1 MALTD
6 ATRDELR
13 ELADRYPQARSALI
27 PMLHLVQSEEGYVS
41 TDGLR
46 VCAQMLGLTLAEVT
60 AVCSFYSMFKR
71 SPVGEHHVGVCINPL
86 CGILGGDQ
94 IWQTLSDDLGVG
106 NKDTTPDGKITIE
119 RIECQAA
126 CTNAPVVTV
135 DWEFMD
141 QMSVE
146 STREVVRKLGAGE
159 PVQSTRGPAIR
170 SFCASERSIAG
181 FDDGLADAGGNN
193 ATTTMLA
200 GLNAAKER
208 GMSSPDK
215 NGQSE
220 RDRQGDPS

>member
-13 ELADRYPQARSALI
+13 ALAERYPQARSALI

-41 TDGLR
+41 TEGLR
-46 VCAQMLGLTLAEVT
+46 MCAELLGLTLAEVT

-71 SPVGEHHVGVCINPL
+71 TPVGEHHIGVCVNPL

-106 NKDTTPDGKITIE
+106 NHETTSDGKITIE

-126 CTNAPVVTV
+126 CTNAPVLTA

-141 QMSVE
+141 QMTVE
-146 STREVVRKLGAGE
+146 STRELVRKLRAGE
-159 PVQSTRGPAIR
+159 EVVSTRGPAIR
-170 SFCASERSIAG
+170 SFCASERSVAG
-181 FDDGLADAGGNN
+181 LDDGLADAGGNN

-200 GLNAAKER
+200 GLDVAKER
-208 GMSSPDK
+208 GMDSPD
-215 NGQSE
+215 GRQSAE
-220 RDRQGDPS
+220 EK

>member
-46 VCAQMLGLTLAEVT
+46 MCAELLGLTLAEVT

-86 CGILGGDQ
+86 CAILGGDE
-94 IWQTLSDDLGVG
+94 IWKTLSDDLGVG
-106 NKDTTPDGKITIE
+106 NKETTPDGKLTIE
-119 RIECQAA
+119 RIECQAG

-141 QMSVE
+141 QMTVE
-146 STREVVRKLGAGE
+146 GTRDVVRRLCAGE
-159 PVQSTRGPAIR
+159 SVQSTRGPAIR
-170 SFCASERSIAG
+170 SFCASERTIAG
-181 FDDGLADAGGNN
+181 LDDGLADAGGNN
-193 ATTTMLA
+193 ATATMLA
-200 GLNAAKER
+200 GLNVAKER
-208 GMSSPDK
+208 GMASPDQSAK
-215 NGQSE
+215 RDGQMGS
-220 RDRQGDPS
+220 S

>member
-13 ELADRYPQARSALI
+13 ALAERYPQARSALI

-41 TDGLR
+41 TEGLR
-46 VCAQMLGLTLAEVT
+46 MCAELLGLTLAEVT

-71 SPVGEHHVGVCINPL
+71 TPVGEHHIGVCVNPL

-94 IWQTLSDDLGVG
+94 IWQTLSDDLGVD
-106 NKDTTPDGKITIE
+106 NHETTSDGKITIE

-126 CTNAPVVTV
+126 CTNAPVLTA

-141 QMSVE
+141 QMTVE
-146 STREVVRKLGAGE
+146 STRELVRKLRAGE
-159 PVQSTRGPAIR
+159 EVVSTRGPAIR
-170 SFCASERSIAG
+170 SFCASERSVAG
-181 FDDGLADAGGNN
+181 LDDGLADAGGNN

-200 GLNAAKER
+200 GLDVAKER
-208 GMSSPDK
+208 GMDSPD
-215 NGQSE
+215 GRQSAE
-220 RDRQGDPS
+220 EK